1 MLPNFLIIGA
11 EKAATTWLARCLD
24 EHPDV
29 FIPEG
34 KEIYFFTRH
43 FQEGLAWYESHFS
56 GWSGQK
62 AVGEGTVEYISEPE
76 APGRIRATLGDEVK
90 LIASLRHPVDRA
102 YSAFWMHLSRGRIPA
117 DTDFRTFFYQGSY
130 GLRKRGYYFVQLSR
144 YLEDFPRE
152 NLLVLVYEEIRRDG
166 EKAVRDCLGF
176 LGVDTQF
183 VSDTLVARVNKGVD
197 LSVLHHQVWGLREAV
212 RSLPQCV
219 EKPLVS
225 IGRRAFVWVP
235 KRRRYEPLD
244 KGLRQ
249 EMMSEFMVDVRQL
262 EDFLGRDLSIWYAPS
277 GA

>member
-1 MLPNFLIIGA
+1 MRFPMLASAPLVLCGSLVYA
-11 EKAATTWLARCLD
+11 QTPDTPATDASDSPTI
-24 EHPDV
+24 V
-29 FIPEG
+29 VVG
-34 KEIYFFTRH
+34 QGQTR
-43 FQEGLAWYESHFS
+43 QTQTLSSDDMALEVA
-56 GWSGQK
+56 
-62 AVGEGTVEYISEPE
+62 GTSPI
-76 APGRIRATLGDEVK
+76 K
-90 LIASLRHPVDRA
+90 LIASLRHPIDRA

-152 NLLVLVYEEIRRDG
+152 NLLVLVYEEIRSDG

-249 EMMSEFMVDVRQL
+249 EMMSEFMADVRQL

-277 GA
+277 QA